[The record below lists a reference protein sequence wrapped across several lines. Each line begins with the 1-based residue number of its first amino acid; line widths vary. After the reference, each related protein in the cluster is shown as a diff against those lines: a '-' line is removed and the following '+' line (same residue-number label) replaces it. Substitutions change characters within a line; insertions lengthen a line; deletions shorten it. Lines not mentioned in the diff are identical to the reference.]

1 MDRCHAGV
9 PHGLPLPRIG
19 PYAVGHDGAAG
30 PQAVFGIGLPVLLA
44 ARVELAHPGH
54 LCLVLRQVGLDGEI
68 PLRRQFAQ
76 KRHQLV
82 SAGGGEPGRQ
92 HGLHQAEVLTGIQPA
107 ERLTP
112 GLLCGLLQQ
121 AGGSVPVHVHLAHVA
136 GDAGLLQFL
145 HQDQRGVRVERGEH
159 AHPRGAVC
167 NKLPGQAAVNLPGV
181 ACVREP
187 GLCGKGVCVQPVQQG
202 QVHAHPQHGVL
213 GRMEVQIRKGLEDQ
227 RVSPV
232 LHRGTGVLLGQR
244 PVHTPDEAVLGHQIS
259 ARQGIQ
265 LSQGGSGQN
274 SSLDDRQ

>member
-1 MDRCHAGV
+1 
-9 PHGLPLPRIG
+9 
-19 PYAVGHDGAAG
+19 
-30 PQAVFGIGLPVLLA
+30 
-44 ARVELAHPGH
+44 
-54 LCLVLRQVGLDGEI
+54 
-68 PLRRQFAQ
+68 
-76 KRHQLV
+76 
-82 SAGGGEPGRQ
+82 
-92 HGLHQAEVLTGIQPA
+92 QPA

-202 QVHAHPQHGVL
+202 QVHAH
-213 GRMEVQIRKGLEDQ
+213 
-227 RVSPV
+227 
-232 LHRGTGVLLGQR
+232 
-244 PVHTPDEAVLGHQIS
+244 
-259 ARQGIQ
+259 
-265 LSQGGSGQN
+265 
-274 SSLDDRQ
+274 